1 MIFSQVVNG
10 ILLPVIIFFMLR
22 ITSDKTIMGAHTNSR
37 WFNLIAWAG
46 AIITASISILMV
58 VMTLI
63 K

>member
-1 MIFSQVVNG
+1 MLFSQVVNG

-22 ITSDKTIMGAHTNSR
+22 ITSDKTIMGAHTNSK
-37 WFNLIAWAG
+37 WFSFVAWSG

-63 K
+63 Q